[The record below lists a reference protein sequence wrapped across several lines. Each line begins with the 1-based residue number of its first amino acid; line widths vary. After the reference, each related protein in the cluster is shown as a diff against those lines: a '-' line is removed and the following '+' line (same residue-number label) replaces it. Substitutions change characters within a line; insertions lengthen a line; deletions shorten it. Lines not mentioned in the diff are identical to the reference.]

1 MVAIANNGTGH
12 GRIRVT
18 DLKMNAALDELL
30 DTASPLTRSLL
41 GGGPGLGEL
50 YDPEGRHSAR
60 G

>member
-50 YDPEGRHSAR
+50 YDPEGRH
-60 G
+60 